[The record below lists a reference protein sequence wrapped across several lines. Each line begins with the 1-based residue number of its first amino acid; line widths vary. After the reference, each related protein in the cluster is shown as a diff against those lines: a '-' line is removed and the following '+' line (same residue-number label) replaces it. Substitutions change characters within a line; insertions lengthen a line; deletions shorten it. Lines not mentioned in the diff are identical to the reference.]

1 MSPWRCEISPLGGLR
16 VFHSFYT
23 CNVLYLKMWCNSERF
38 TDPNTKSANKERM
51 AKFDSHTSILQ
62 NSKLLSTISG
72 SINEKFMQLLAH
84 QWAKRFLVNTN
95 MCIIFSYLLKENY
108 IYLCPNLYLIQV

>member
-16 VFHSFYT
+16 VFHSFY
-23 CNVLYLKMWCNSERF
+23 VMSSILKCGVVVKGF

-95 MCIIFSYLLKENY
+95 MYIIFSYLLKENY
-108 IYLCPNLYLIQV
+108 NYLCPNLYLIQV